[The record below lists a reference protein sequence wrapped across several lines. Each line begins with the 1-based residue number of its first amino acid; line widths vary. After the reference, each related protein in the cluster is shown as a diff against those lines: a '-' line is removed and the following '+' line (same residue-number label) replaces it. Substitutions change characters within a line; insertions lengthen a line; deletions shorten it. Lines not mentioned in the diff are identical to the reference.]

1 MERSGSNEKLVAALL
16 LGATLGGVLGILF
29 APDKGS
35 ETRKKISGGADDV
48 TEAMREKFHM
58 ETKKDLNLKILNITM
73 EIKDQFP
80 ELSKYLEEMQE
91 TIPDQKHPEITLNNL
106 KTYHDSLIVMVNKYM

>member
-1 MERSGSNEKLVAALL
+1 MERSVNNDKVMVALL

-35 ETRKKISGGADDV
+35 ETRKKIVGGSDGL
-48 TEAMREKFHM
+48 TEAMREKFNL
-58 ETKKDLNLKILNITM
+58 ETKKDLNSKILNITM

-91 TIPDQKHPEITLNNL
+91 TIPDRKHPEVTLKNL
-106 KTYHDSLIVMVNKYM
+106 RTYHDSLIVMVNKYI